1 MNITSKIAQS
11 LNPKYKEIIENNTE
25 IQFYSYNGVY
35 YWRDSRFFDTHCE
48 WVNKPCNT
56 IEELQ
61 TVFTNHIDS
70 LTIDNLEKKRDE
82 LIKKHLTDVNKS
94 ENYFKAINYID
105 KLIKE
110 ETNKL
115 ITN

>member
-1 MNITSKIAQS
+1 MNITSKISQTIDT
-11 LNPKYKEIIENNTE
+11 KYKDIIESNKE

-61 TVFTNHIDS
+61 AVFINHIDS
-70 LTIDNLEKKRDE
+70 RTIENLEKKRDD
-82 LIKKHLTDVNKS
+82 LIKKYLQMLTNLKTIS
-94 ENYFKAINYID
+94 KQSIT
-105 KLIKE
+105 LIS
-110 ETNKL
+110 
-115 ITN
+115 